1 MSSQFDGSSLFGGG
15 GFMPFESTQS
25 TQHSPSS
32 SRGRGVSAL
41 LPCTVKQL
49 SRIFAGDSSSIGIDA
64 IESDTIRL
72 VGMVVKKDERVTDV
86 QFALDDGT
94 GKIDVHRWIN
104 DAAVKR
110 WKWCSKYMI
119 IAFIRYFGRRGM
131 PLREAYI
138 YNCRNG
144 KYIRVICQLK
154 SFQAKRHA
162 EALSVRPVTD
172 FNEVTCH
179 FLECCYV
186 HMHNTRHLGGSSQPQ
201 TSSVN
206 IAHGNGPLGHGT
218 PIQAQ
223 FSGRSAPVGSD
234 EDICNRV
241 RIVFMDPAA
250 LENDGLHVDEAARR
264 LPGIPKERILKVI
277 GFLADEGEIY
287 STINESVYRSA
298 VNG

>member
-94 GKIDVHRWIN
+94 GKIDVHRCAVYDIN
-104 DAAVKR
+104 ILTCASHIFWVILSGSMMLQLVKR
-110 WKWCSKYMI
+110 WKWCSK
-119 IAFIRYFGRRGM
+119 
-131 PLREAYI
+131 
-138 YNCRNG
+138 NG

>member
-110 WKWCSKYMI
+110 WKWCRMENISVSFVNLKV
-119 IAFIRYFGRRGM
+119 FKLKGM
-131 PLREAYI
+131 RKLY
-138 YNCRNG
+138 
-144 KYIRVICQLK
+144 
-154 SFQAKRHA
+154 
-162 EALSVRPVTD
+162 LSG
-172 FNEVTCH
+172 
-179 FLECCYV
+179 L
-186 HMHNTRHLGGSSQPQ
+186 LQ
-201 TSSVN
+201 TSTKLHATSWSAVMY
-206 IAHGNGPLGHGT
+206 ICTTLGIWVGLLSRK
-218 PIQAQ
+218 QAQ
-223 FSGRSAPVGSD
+223 
-234 EDICNRV
+234 
-241 RIVFMDPAA
+241 
-250 LENDGLHVDEAARR
+250 
-264 LPGIPKERILKVI
+264 
-277 GFLADEGEIY
+277 
-287 STINESVYRSA
+287 
-298 VNG
+298 